1 MCHAVG
7 MSRHHI
13 LLSEQVTATI
23 QSQVKN
29 GRYKDFSAA
38 VQDAAWNYFVQQ
50 PTPFAEYGVTPAEV
64 EKSAQTDLT
73 AIRKARA
80 AGRLKQFP

>member
-1 MCHAVG
+1 

-13 LLSEQVTATI
+13 LLSDQVAATI
-23 QSQVKN
+23 QTQVKN

-38 VQDAAWNYFVQQ
+38 MQDAAWNYFVQS
-50 PTPFAEYGVTPAEV
+50 PSPFEEYDVTPAEV
-64 EKSAQTDLT
+64 EKSAQTDLA

-80 AGRLKQFP
+80 AGKLKRFA